1 MAGDRLAGKV
11 AIVTGAAT
19 GIGAATVADF
29 CRHGARTIATD
40 INEPGERL
48 AETLL
53 EHGEEVVRFELLDVR
68 LPEAWQR
75 VLQICRDAFG
85 VPNVLFNN
93 AGALGS
99 GAPIHE
105 ETVEGMEAALAV
117 NAMGVFLG
125 MKTVIPGMLELGQ
138 GSIIN
143 TSSVWGIYAAPNNAA
158 YHCAKGACHQM
169 TKNAAVTYAP
179 HNIRVNS
186 LLPGYVDTPMSR
198 GVTPEEAETLI
209 AFTPLGRP
217 AEPEEVSGMVTYLA
231 SDEASFTVG
240 GTFTVDG
247 GMAAL

>member
-1 MAGDRLAGKV
+1 MAGHRLVGKV

-29 CRHGARTIATD
+29 ARNGARTIATD
-40 INEPGERL
+40 IAEPGDKL
-48 AETLL
+48 AATLRDNP
-53 EHGEEVVRFELLDVR
+53 ENTSFEKLDVR
-68 LPEAWQR
+68 SQDDWDR
-75 VLQICRDAFG
+75 VVSLCRDTWG
-85 VPNVLFNN
+85 HPSVLFNN

-99 GAPIHE
+99 GKPIHE
-105 ETVEGMEAALAV
+105 ETVEAMRASLEV
-117 NAMGVFLG
+117 NALGHFLG
-125 MKTVIPGMLELGQ
+125 MKAVIPGMLELG
-138 GSIIN
+138 GGAIIN

-179 HNIRVNS
+179 HNIRINS

-209 AFTPLGRP
+209 RFTPAGRR
-217 AEPEEVSGMVTYLA
+217 AEPEEVSGMVVYLA
-231 SDEASFTVG
+231 SEEATFTVG

>member
-1 MAGDRLAGKV
+1 MPGERLSGKI

-19 GIGAATVADF
+19 GIGAATVRDF
-29 CRHGARTIATD
+29 CENGAQVVATD
-40 INEPGERL
+40 IAEPGEKL
-48 AETLL
+48 AQTLS
-53 EHGEEVVRFELLDVR
+53 EHGDRVRFEKLDVR
-68 LPEAWQR
+68 SQTDWDR
-75 VLQICRDAFG
+75 VLAVCQEAYG
-85 VPNVLFNN
+85 TPNVLFNN

-99 GAPIHE
+99 GKPIHE

-117 NAMGVFLG
+117 NAIGMFLG
-125 MKTVIPGMLELGQ
+125 MKTVIPGMLELGG

-143 TSSVWGIYAAPNNAA
+143 TSSVWGIYAAPANAA
-158 YHCAKGACHQM
+158 YHCAKGAAHQM

-198 GVTPEEAETLI
+198 GVTPQEAETLI
-209 AFTPLGRP
+209 QFTPMGRR
-217 AEPEEVSGMVTYLA
+217 AEPEEVSGMVVYLA

>member
-1 MAGDRLAGKV
+1 MTDKRLAGKV

-29 CRHGARTIATD
+29 SRNGARTVATD
-40 INEPGERL
+40 VAEPGEKL
-48 AETLL
+48 AATLA
-53 EHGEEVVRFELLDVR
+53 EHGEGVVRFERLDVR
-68 LPEAWQR
+68 VADDWQR
-75 VLQICRDAFG
+75 VLAVCRDAYG
-85 VPNVLFNN
+85 TPNVLFNN

-117 NAMGVFLG
+117 NAMGAFLG
-125 MKTVIPGMLELGQ
+125 MKTLIPGMLELG
-138 GSIIN
+138 GGAIIN
-143 TSSVWGIYAAPNNAA
+143 TSSVWGVYAAPNNAA
-158 YHCAKGACHQM
+158 YHCSKGACHQM

-179 HNIRVNS
+179 HNIRINS

-198 GVTPEEAETLI
+198 GVTPEEADALI
-209 AFTPLGRP
+209 VFTPMGRP

>member
-1 MAGDRLAGKV
+1 MPGERLSGKI

-19 GIGAATVADF
+19 GIGAATVRDF
-29 CRHGARTIATD
+29 CINGAQVVAADIA
-40 INEPGERL
+40 EPGEQL
-48 AETLL
+48 AQTLR
-53 EHGEEVVRFELLDVR
+53 EHADRVRFEKLDVR
-68 LPEAWQR
+68 RQEDWDR
-75 VLQICRDAFG
+75 VLAVCKEAYG
-85 VPNVLFNN
+85 HPNVLFNN

-99 GAPIHE
+99 GKPIHE
-105 ETVEGMEAALAV
+105 ETVEGMQAALAV
-117 NAMGVFLG
+117 NTIGIFLG
-125 MKTVIPGMLELGQ
+125 MKTVIPGMLELGG

-143 TSSVWGIYAAPNNAA
+143 TSSVWGIYAAPANAA
-158 YHCAKGACHQM
+158 YHCSKGACHQM

-209 AFTPLGRP
+209 QFTPMGRR
-217 AEPEEVSGMVTYLA
+217 AEPEEISGMVTYLA
-231 SDEASFTVG
+231 SDESSFTVG

>member
-1 MAGDRLAGKV
+1 MPGERLSGKI

-19 GIGAATVADF
+19 GIGAASVRDF
-29 CRHGARTIATD
+29 AENGALVVATD
-40 INEPGERL
+40 IAEPGEKL
-48 AETLL
+48 ARTLGD
-53 EHGEEVVRFELLDVR
+53 HPDSVRFEKLDVR
-68 LPEAWQR
+68 SHDDWDR
-75 VLQICRDAFG
+75 VLGVCKEAFG
-85 VPNVLFNN
+85 PPNVLFNN

-99 GAPIHE
+99 GKPIHE
-105 ETVEGMEAALAV
+105 ETVEGMQAALAV
-117 NAMGVFLG
+117 NAMGAFLG
-125 MKTVIPGMLELGQ
+125 MKTVIPGMLELGG

-143 TSSVWGIYAAPNNAA
+143 TSSVWGIYAAPANAA

-209 AFTPLGRP
+209 RFTPAGRR
-217 AEPEEVSGMVTYLA
+217 AEPEEVSGMVVYLA
-231 SDEASFTVG
+231 SDESSFTVG

>member
-1 MAGDRLAGKV
+1 MNGDRLAGKV

-29 CRHGARTIATD
+29 ARNGARTIATD
-40 INEPGERL
+40 IAEPGEKL
-48 AETLL
+48 AATLE
-53 EHGEEVVRFELLDVR
+53 EHGDRVRFEKLDVR
-68 LPEAWQR
+68 SQEDWDR
-75 VLQICRDAFG
+75 VVGLCRELWG
-85 VPNVLFNN
+85 PPNVLFNN

-99 GAPIHE
+99 GKPVHE
-105 ETVEGMEAALAV
+105 EDIDAMRASLEV
-117 NAMGVFLG
+117 NTLGHFLG
-125 MKTVIPGMLELGQ
+125 MKAVIPGMLDQ
-138 GSIIN
+138 GGGAIIN

-179 HNIRVNS
+179 HNIRINS

-198 GVTPEEAETLI
+198 GVTPEEVETLLR
-209 AFTPLGRP
+209 FTPAGRR
-217 AEPEEVSGMVTYLA
+217 AEPEEVSGMVVYLA
-231 SDEASFTVG
+231 SEEATFTVG

>member
-1 MAGDRLAGKV
+1 MRLSGKV

-29 CRHGARTIATD
+29 CRNGALTVATD
-40 INEPGERL
+40 VAEPGEKL
-48 AETLL
+48 AATLE
-53 EHGEEVVRFELLDVR
+53 EHPDRVRFEKLDVR
-68 LPEAWQR
+68 EQADWDR
-75 VLQICRDAFG
+75 VLAVCKEAFG
-85 VPNVLFNN
+85 QPNVLFNN

-99 GAPIHE
+99 GKPIHE
-105 ETVEGMEAALAV
+105 ETVEGMQAALAV
-117 NAMGVFLG
+117 NTIGMFLG
-125 MKTVIPGMLELGQ
+125 MRAVIPGMLELG
-138 GSIIN
+138 GGAIIN

-158 YHCAKGACHQM
+158 YHCAKGAAHQM

-209 AFTPLGRP
+209 QFTPMGRR
-217 AEPEEVSGMVTYLA
+217 AEPEEVSGMVVYLA

>member
-1 MAGDRLAGKV
+1 MPGERLSGKI

-19 GIGAATVADF
+19 GIGAATVRDF
-29 CRHGARTIATD
+29 CENGAQVVAADIAD
-40 INEPGERL
+40 PGEQL
-48 AETLL
+48 AQTLRD
-53 EHGEEVVRFELLDVR
+53 HAGRARFENLDVR
-68 LPEAWQR
+68 EQEDWDR
-75 VLQICRDAFG
+75 VLAVCEETYG
-85 VPNVLFNN
+85 PPNVLFNN

-99 GAPIHE
+99 GRPIHE
-105 ETVEGMEAALAV
+105 ETVEGMQAALAV
-117 NAMGVFLG
+117 NTIGVFLG
-125 MKTVIPGMLELGQ
+125 MKTVIPGMLELGG

-143 TSSVWGIYAAPNNAA
+143 TSSVWGIYAAPANAA
-158 YHCAKGACHQM
+158 YHCSKGACHQM

-209 AFTPLGRP
+209 RFTPIGRR
-217 AEPEEVSGMVTYLA
+217 AEPEEISGMVTYLA
-231 SDEASFTVG
+231 SDESSFTVG

>member
-1 MAGDRLAGKV
+1 MRLSGKV

-29 CRHGARTIATD
+29 CRNGALTVATD
-40 INEPGERL
+40 VAEPGEKL
-48 AETLL
+48 AAAL
-53 EHGEEVVRFELLDVR
+53 EEHPDRVRFEKLDVR
-68 LPEAWQR
+68 EQADWDR
-75 VLQICRDAFG
+75 VLEVCKEAFG
-85 VPNVLFNN
+85 PPNVLFNN

-99 GAPIHE
+99 GKPIHE
-105 ETVEGMEAALAV
+105 ETVEGMQAALAV
-117 NAMGVFLG
+117 NTIGMFLG
-125 MKTVIPGMLELGQ
+125 MKTVIPGMLELG
-138 GSIIN
+138 GGAIIN
-143 TSSVWGIYAAPNNAA
+143 TSSVWGIYAAPDNAA
-158 YHCAKGACHQM
+158 YHCAKGAAHQM

-198 GVTPEEAETLI
+198 GVTPEEAEALI
-209 AFTPLGRP
+209 RFTPMGRR
-217 AEPEEVSGMVTYLA
+217 AEPEEVSGMVVYLA

>member
-1 MAGDRLAGKV
+1 MPGERLSGKI

-19 GIGAATVADF
+19 GIGAATVRDF
-29 CRHGARTIATD
+29 AENGARVIATD
-40 INEPGERL
+40 IAEPGEKL
-48 AETLL
+48 ARTLDD
-53 EHGEEVVRFELLDVR
+53 HADRVRFEKLDVR
-68 LPEAWQR
+68 DEDDWAR
-75 VLQICRDAFG
+75 VLEVCIEAFG
-85 VPNVLFNN
+85 QPNVLFNN
-93 AGALGS
+93 AGALG
-99 GAPIHE
+99 GGGPIHE

-117 NAMGVFLG
+117 NAMGPFLG
-125 MKTVIPGMLELGQ
+125 MKTVIPGMLELG
-138 GSIIN
+138 GGAIIN

-209 AFTPLGRP
+209 RFTPAGRR
-217 AEPEEVSGMVTYLA
+217 AEPEEVSGMVVYLA

>member
-1 MAGDRLAGKV
+1 MPSERLSGKI

-19 GIGAATVADF
+19 GIGAATVRDFAENGAQVVASDIAD
-29 CRHGARTIATD
+29 
-40 INEPGERL
+40 PGEKL
-48 AETLL
+48 AQTLR
-53 EHGEEVVRFELLDVR
+53 EHSDSVRFEHLDVR
-68 LPEAWQR
+68 SEEDWER
-75 VLQICRDAFG
+75 VLGVCEEAFG
-85 VPNVLFNN
+85 RPNVLFNN

-99 GAPIHE
+99 GKPIHE
-105 ETVEGMEAALAV
+105 ETVDGMQAAMAV

-125 MKTVIPGMLELGQ
+125 MKAVIPGMLELGG

-143 TSSVWGIYAAPNNAA
+143 TSSVWGLYAAPNNAA
-158 YHCAKGACHQM
+158 YHCSKGACHQM

-198 GVTPEEAETLI
+198 GVTPEEAESLI
-209 AFTPLGRP
+209 RFTPAGRR
-217 AEPEEVSGMVTYLA
+217 AEPEEVSGMVVYLA
-231 SDEASFTVG
+231 SDESSFTVG

>member
-1 MAGDRLAGKV
+1 MPTERLAGKV

-19 GIGAATVADF
+19 GIGAATVRDFADN
-29 CRHGARTIATD
+29 GARVVATD
-40 INEPGERL
+40 IAEPGEQL
-48 AETLL
+48 ARTLRDFA
-53 EHGEEVVRFELLDVR
+53 EAVRFERLDVR
-68 LPEAWQR
+68 SQEDWDR
-75 VLQICRDAFG
+75 VLAACKEAFG
-85 VPNVLFNN
+85 APSVLFNN

-99 GAPIHE
+99 GKPIHE
-105 ETVEGMEAALAV
+105 ETVEGMQAALDV
-117 NAMGVFLG
+117 NTLGHFLG
-125 MKTVIPGMLELGQ
+125 MKTVIPEMLELG
-138 GSIIN
+138 GGAIIN

-179 HNIRVNS
+179 HNIRINS

-198 GVTPEEAETLI
+198 GVTPQEAETLI
-209 AFTPLGRP
+209 AFTPAGRR
-217 AEPEEVSGMVTYLA
+217 AEPEEVSGMVVYLA

>member
-1 MAGDRLAGKV
+1 MRLSGKV

-29 CRHGARTIATD
+29 CRNGALTVATD
-40 INEPGERL
+40 IAEPGDKLAATL
-48 AETLL
+48 AE
-53 EHGEEVVRFELLDVR
+53 HGDRARFERLDVR
-68 LPEAWQR
+68 EQADWDR
-75 VLQICRDAFG
+75 VLAVCKEAYGQ
-85 VPNVLFNN
+85 PNVLFNN

-99 GAPIHE
+99 GEPIHE
-105 ETVEGMEAALAV
+105 ETVEGMQAALAV
-117 NAMGVFLG
+117 NAIGMFLG
-125 MKTVIPGMLELGQ
+125 MKTVIPGMLELGG
-138 GSIIN
+138 GSIVN
-143 TSSVWGIYAAPNNAA
+143 TSSVWGIYAAPDNAA
-158 YHCAKGACHQM
+158 YHCAKGAAHQM

-209 AFTPLGRP
+209 RFTPMARR
-217 AEPEEVSGMVTYLA
+217 AEPEEVSGMVVYLA

-247 GMAAL
+247 GMSAL

>member
-1 MAGDRLAGKV
+1 MPGERLSGKI

-19 GIGAATVADF
+19 GIGAASVRDF
-29 CRHGARTIATD
+29 AENGARVVATD
-40 INEPGERL
+40 IAEPGEKL
-48 AETLL
+48 ARTLDD
-53 EHGEEVVRFELLDVR
+53 HPDSVRFEKLDVR
-68 LPEAWQR
+68 SQDHWDR
-75 VLQICRDAFG
+75 VLAVCKGAFG
-85 VPNVLFNN
+85 QPNVLFNN

-99 GAPIHE
+99 GKPIHE

-117 NAMGVFLG
+117 NAMGAFLG
-125 MKTVIPGMLELGQ
+125 MKTVIPGMLELGG

-143 TSSVWGIYAAPNNAA
+143 TSSVWGIYAAPANAA
-158 YHCAKGACHQM
+158 YHCSKGACHQM

-209 AFTPLGRP
+209 RFTPAGRR
-217 AEPEEVSGMVTYLA
+217 AEPEEVSGMVVYLA
-231 SDEASFTVG
+231 SDESSFTVG

>member
-1 MAGDRLAGKV
+1 MAPDRLADKV

-29 CRHGARTIATD
+29 CRNGARTIATD
-40 INEPGERL
+40 INAPGEKL
-48 AETLL
+48 AKTLS
-53 EHGEEVVRFELLDVR
+53 EHGKDVVRFERLDVR
-68 LPEAWQR
+68 QADDWER
-75 VLQICRDAFG
+75 TLQICIHAFG

-117 NAMGVFLG
+117 NAMGIFLG

-158 YHCAKGACHQM
+158 YHCSKGACHQM

-186 LLPGYVDTPMSR
+186 LVPGYVDTPMSR
-198 GVTPEEAETLI
+198 GVTPEEAETLL
-209 AFTPLGRP
+209 AFTPMGRR
-217 AEPEEVSGMVTYLA
+217 AEPEECSGIVTHLA

>member
-29 CRHGARTIATD
+29 VRNGALTLATD
-40 INEPGERL
+40 IGDPGERL
-48 AETLL
+48 AETLRANP
-53 EHGEEVVRFELLDVR
+53 ERARFDKLDVR
-68 LPEAWQR
+68 SEDDWER
-75 VLQICRDAFG
+75 VLASCSETWG
-85 VPNVLFNN
+85 HPNVLFNN

-99 GAPIHE
+99 GKPIHE
-105 ETVEGMEAALAV
+105 ETIEAMRASLEV
-117 NAMGVFLG
+117 NALGHFLG
-125 MKTVIPGMLELGQ
+125 MKAVIPGMLELG
-138 GSIIN
+138 GGAIIN

-179 HNIRVNS
+179 HNIRINS

-198 GVTPEEAETLI
+198 GVTPEEAEKLI
-209 AFTPLGRP
+209 RFTPAGRR
-217 AEPEEVSGMVTYLA
+217 AAPEEVSGLVVYLA
-231 SDEASFTVG
+231 SEEATFTVG

>member
-1 MAGDRLAGKV
+1 MPTERLAAKI

-19 GIGAATVADF
+19 GIGAATVRDFADN
-29 CRHGARTIATD
+29 GARVVATD
-40 INEPGERL
+40 IAEPGDKL
-48 AETLL
+48 AQTLRDFADS
-53 EHGEEVVRFELLDVR
+53 VRFEKLDVR
-68 LPEAWQR
+68 SQDDWDR
-75 VLQICRDAFG
+75 VLAFCKETFG
-85 VPNVLFNN
+85 PPNVLFNN

-99 GAPIHE
+99 GKPIHE
-105 ETVEGMEAALAV
+105 ETIEGMRASLEV
-117 NAMGVFLG
+117 NALGHFLG
-125 MKTVIPGMLELGQ
+125 MKTVIPGMLELGG

-158 YHCAKGACHQM
+158 YHCGKGACHQM

-209 AFTPLGRP
+209 AFTPAARR
-217 AEPEEVSGMVTYLA
+217 AEPEEVSGMVVYLA

>member
-1 MAGDRLAGKV
+1 MPGERLSGKI

-19 GIGAATVADF
+19 GIGAATVRDF
-29 CRHGARTIATD
+29 CENGAQVVAADIA
-40 INEPGERL
+40 EPGEKLARTLRDHADRL
-48 AETLL
+48 
-53 EHGEEVVRFELLDVR
+53 RFEQLDVR
-68 LPEAWQR
+68 RQEDWDR
-75 VLQICRDAFG
+75 VLG
-85 VPNVLFNN
+85 VCKEAYGHPNVLFNN

-99 GAPIHE
+99 GKPIHE
-105 ETVEGMEAALAV
+105 ESVEGMQAALAV
-117 NAMGVFLG
+117 NTIGVFLG
-125 MKTVIPGMLELGQ
+125 MKTVIPGMLELGG

-143 TSSVWGIYAAPNNAA
+143 TSSVWGIYAAPANAA
-158 YHCAKGACHQM
+158 YHCSKGACHQM

-209 AFTPLGRP
+209 RFTPIGRR
-217 AEPEEVSGMVTYLA
+217 AEPEEISGMVTYLA
-231 SDEASFTVG
+231 SDESSFTVG

>member
-1 MAGDRLAGKV
+1 MPTGRLAGKV

-29 CRHGARTIATD
+29 CLNGARTIATD
-40 INEPGERL
+40 INEPGEKL
-48 AETLL
+48 TETLRQY
-53 EHGEEVVRFELLDVR
+53 GEEVVRFELLDVR
-68 LPEAWQR
+68 EQADWER
-75 VLQICRDAFG
+75 VVGVCRDAFG
-85 VPNVLFNN
+85 IPNVLFNN

-105 ETVEGMEAALAV
+105 ESVEGMEAALAV
-117 NAMGVFLG
+117 NTIGPFLG
-125 MKTVIPGMLELGQ
+125 MKAVIPGMLELGG

-198 GVTPEEAETLI
+198 GVTEEEAKTLI
-209 AFTPLGRP
+209 AFTPMGRR
-217 AEPEEVSGMVTYLA
+217 ADPEEVSGIVSYLA